1 MTFCGAVVLCLAA
14 LPTQADSV
22 VMQNGDRYNGRVLSV
37 TSSNL
42 VLQSDVLGVVTLSRA
57 KIANVAFGT
66 NVVVNPPTATLSS
79 PAPAPATM
87 SGRPKTADDISA
99 SLRQLG
105 SHTNLIQKVQEQF
118 LGAASPEAS
127 AKFTEMLNDL
137 TTGKMTIADLRAQ
150 ARDVADQL
158 RSLQRESGEDGG
170 FTADLYLSILDRFL
184 QDTTPPKGATTNSPA
199 NH

>member
-1 MTFCGAVVLCLAA
+1 
-14 LPTQADSV
+14 
-22 VMQNGDRYNGRVLSV
+22 MQNGDRYNGRVLSV

-87 SGRPKTADDISA
+87 SGRPKAADDISA